1 MAAFGVPASGEGSR
15 WVVPQSGS
23 PRSSSHGVC
32 VKTGSGQQTAGLC
45 GEAAGRPQAMVPVG
59 GGGGCQALLMQHGSC
74 LWLGMVPALSL
85 VLNRN
90 PSDR

>member
-59 GGGGCQALLMQHGSC
+59 GGGGLSGITHAAWQLPLAGNGPGAVPGSE
-74 LWLGMVPALSL
+74 S
-85 VLNRN
+85 
-90 PSDR
+90 